1 MELVEALLLSEVTHN
16 RSGDCT
22 ADHCVKEETKEVLVV
37 VQADAVT
44 YPGTMVVHTKDTAAA
59 D

>member
-1 MELVEALLLSEVTHN
+1 MSEVTHN

-22 ADHCVKEETKEVLVV
+22 ADHSMKEETKEVLVV

-44 YPGTMVVHTKDTAAA
+44 YPGTMVVHTEDTAAA